1 MVQDGVTMYAREQT
15 LTLTLGLIWLE
26 FNDAIKE
33 ADGDRILLSWKIM
46 MPIFKATNHTNYFRE
61 AVNLLTQV
69 YTLAPRK
76 VGQLLWSRCINNH
89 GRKGCNMPWERFC
102 KLETTLR
109 LVIATTCFGMGIDCS
124 DLRCVI
130 HWGLPSTLEEY
141 VQETGRAGRD
151 GELASEVLHEDRQG
165 HHATQEMKA
174 YINNKL
180 NCRKKTLF
188 QDFIGFTISEI
199 NNGHCKCCDVCAKN
213 CKCSVCM

>member
-1 MVQDGVTMYAREQT
+1 MFQLRNLINRSGVPTNPEKNMKACEDFLMLMIISHVVTAMKKLLQYEIENISVSWAAKSLIFTHLLLPSSSVVQDGVTMYAREQT

-89 GRKGCNMPWERFC
+89 GRKGCNIPC
-102 KLETTLR
+102 
-109 LVIATTCFGMGIDCS
+109 
-124 DLRCVI
+124 DLK
-130 HWGLPSTLEEY
+130 
-141 VQETGRAGRD
+141 QE
-151 GELASEVLHEDRQG
+151 H
-165 HHATQEMKA
+165 
-174 YINNKL
+174 L
-180 NCRKKTLF
+180 N
-188 QDFIGFTISEI
+188 
-199 NNGHCKCCDVCAKN
+199 
-213 CKCSVCM
+213 